1 MTCWY
6 SGYNLGSDAQQSP
19 VIFSPKHPGYFCGP
33 HSLIFSR
40 CLDSLPSVECPGHE
54 ANDSPRHRV
63 PRLRMTAA
71 TPPFPLCTFRAC
83 KWALLLIVYV
93 ATFERVPHQLDWQ
106 FSIYQLLV
114 DLLQWL
120 KLLPTAV
127 ACTRHSTTCPGD
139 GTAHLQ
145 YSHYGLWHSAL
156 TISNSSSKAPLS
168 VQLIEAQYQMI
179 YTVLW
184 I

>member
-1 MTCWY
+1 MGTTLDPHLKHTVIPLISLKLKKNHNNSHSKQMTCWY

-114 DLLQWL
+114 DLLQ
-120 KLLPTAV
+120 
-127 ACTRHSTTCPGD
+127 
-139 GTAHLQ
+139 
-145 YSHYGLWHSAL
+145 
-156 TISNSSSKAPLS
+156 
-168 VQLIEAQYQMI
+168 
-179 YTVLW
+179 
-184 I
+184 